1 ELLAMIRS
9 QFDSIHQTIRNLEA
23 KEKVPIPGY
32 SGIFADYENL
42 LVYAEKNLD
51 FIPEGLIKTFNARE
65 LLNGIESEAERQK
78 RQNRERIEPSQTRGS
93 TVTRPQPQPP
103 ISPAE
108 RGIALAMALAVLITF
123 IVLILNPR
131 SMSGNALAIVRFLAS
146 AFAGIAGYL
155 VSGDLGLQ
163 SSIPFMKTKTQV
175 KATGAFAAFVLVFL
189 LFYMGVPT
197 SEVPPQ
203 PTPTP

>member
-1 ELLAMIRS
+1 
-9 QFDSIHQTIRNLEA
+9 
-23 KEKVPIPGY
+23 
-32 SGIFADYENL
+32 
-42 LVYAEKNLD
+42 
-51 FIPEGLIKTFNARE
+51 
-65 LLNGIESEAERQK
+65 
-78 RQNRERIEPSQTRGS
+78 S

-108 RGIALAMALAVLITF
+108 RGIALAMALAVLITL